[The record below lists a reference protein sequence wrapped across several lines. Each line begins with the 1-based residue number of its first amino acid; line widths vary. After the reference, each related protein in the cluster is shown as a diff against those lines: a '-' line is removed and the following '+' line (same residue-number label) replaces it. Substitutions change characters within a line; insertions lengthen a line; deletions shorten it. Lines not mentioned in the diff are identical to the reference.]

1 MHKENSRIAVL
12 AETPVLKAIVTMALP
27 VMLGMIV
34 QVLYNLVDTFFI
46 GLMNDVSQLAAANLG
61 FPYFMITMAVGSVI
75 GVGASSA
82 ISRFLGMKKNKEAGE
97 TAGLSMILVVLAGA
111 AFTVFGL
118 IFLEP
123 LLFLLGARGEVL
135 APTREYLFPLILGA
149 SVIMANFSVGVT
161 LRAEGAALETTIGM
175 IAGSIVNIVLD
186 PIMIFTLDMGIAG
199 AAWATIIGNLVGLG
213 CYLWCYKRKSI
224 LKLSFG
230 ANVWNPD
237 YIRQIFTVGV
247 PAGLNQVLMSVSNIV
262 SNNLAASYGA
272 SVLASIGIA
281 AKTNSLGIL
290 LLVGLS
296 TGCQP
301 LFGYNYG
308 AKNRK
313 RLVSLLTTGIILA
326 FSLGLVMVGFYTA
339 TSRFLVSIF
348 SNNSEVITTG
358 RLVLTAMSSSAPLIG
373 VIMMVM
379 NSLQAFGKA
388 LPALILSTGRQGLFY
403 LPLLFTLNAL
413 FGLYGFIFAQPVTDV
428 IMAILAT
435 LMLVYIL
442 KTDPA
447 LKKAPGAEAVN

>member
-213 CYLWCYKRKSI
+213 WYLWCYKRKSI